1 MAAGIRLSPPDSISL
16 GRPVLPPDPI
26 AFQTGDTASGSS
38 SSDNSGSGLKPAGTL
53 VISGCSRPTSKL
65 GGRNSSRPA
74 SSASGSRADSGWGT
88 APSFQHGTAAW
99 IHPVQLGSTNLT
111 EAP

>member
-88 APSFQHGTAAW
+88 APRFQHATPGG
-99 IHPVQLGSTNLT
+99 IPSDELGDT
-111 EAP
+111 

>member
-1 MAAGIRLSPPDSISL
+1 GIRLSPPDSISL

-88 APSFQHGTAAW
+88 APSFQHATAAW
-99 IHPVQLGSTNLT
+99 VPPTGFGRNLR
-111 EAP
+111 P